1 MKDLD
6 TAVADGKDTKL
17 ASFVVFLTDNRE
29 KLEPKVAELAK
40 TEKIANVPL
49 TIAESVAGP
58 ERYKISKDADVTV
71 LLYSKNVVKANFAFE
86 KGKLDAKASNFHLE
100 IHSPE
105 ELDRAAGQATHSIT
119 GAVHAGARGRGS
131 FVG

>member
-6 TAVADGKDTKL
+6 KAVADGKDTKL

-58 ERYKISKDADVTV
+58 ERYKISKDADLTV

-86 KGKLDAKASNFHLE
+86 KDKLDAKASKQIIE
-100 IHSPE
+100 
-105 ELDRAAGQATHSIT
+105 AIT
-119 GAVHAGARGRGS
+119 KITAK
-131 FVG
+131 